1 MFPKASRFNNDGAS
15 PGPKT
20 PTKLSTTPLRT
31 PRKAPSTPNFHST
44 DQTPTKRTPR
54 PLQNSLHSRGN
65 SIIAKDL
72 KFVDIFASSESETAH
87 KSNPH
92 WFIEK
97 EGLERKVRDLL
108 RQKADW
114 EQEMAAKTK
123 QMDVLQ
129 AQLRQREERI
139 RLLLIEN
146 TSLGSQVSTAENK
159 LKSEKQKESSTRSM
173 NVQMTSRVKHL
184 ESKLE
189 ALRTEKLAKPEMKV
203 NSKRASSNELN
214 HNRALSSHDYDLLQK
229 LQKEARLFNAKL
241 RDLQN
246 KHLQEKRSLQAQIAS
261 MYNALNGSAAGSRMM
276 RKSGLDEFE
285 KDMQALKRYSA
296 AELTHTRRKPSQ
308 SPRAT
313 KSKVTNHTLRKTNGG
328 QAKQAATMRLR
339 PQTEDRE
346 NSPDLF
352 YSATEDPMAKV
363 TGRRLSGFSD
373 ITEAFEYRPE
383 DDDMDSVLTLENSS
397 IDIPEFHRALQS
409 YSATASGHLSFNEG
423 DLMLIRK
430 KSSEEF
436 WVAELNGSMGL
447 VPVHLVEHCDVE
459 EFEAPGLSRIPAPTE
474 LVS

>member
-1 MFPKASRFNNDGAS
+1 MFPKASRFNNEGGS
-15 PGPKT
+15 PAPKT
-20 PTKLSTTPLRT
+20 PTKLSSTPLRT
-31 PRKAPSTPNFHST
+31 PRKAPSTPNFPSA

-54 PLQNSLHSRGN
+54 SLQNSLHSGGN
-65 SIIAKDL
+65 SMSAKGL
-72 KFVDIFASSESETAH
+72 KFVDIFASNESETAH

-114 EQEMAAKTK
+114 EHEMIAKTK
-123 QMDVLQ
+123 QMDVLE

-146 TSLGSQVSTAENK
+146 ASLSSQVTTAENK

-173 NVQMTSRVKHL
+173 NVQMTNRVKHL

-189 ALRTEKLAKPEMKV
+189 ALRTEKPAKLEMKA
-203 NSKRASSNELN
+203 NPKRTSSNV
-214 HNRALSSHDYDLLQK
+214 SSHDYDLLQK

-241 RDLQN
+241 RDVQN
-246 KHLQEKRSLQAQIAS
+246 RHVQEKRSLQAQIAS
-261 MYNALNGSAAGSRMM
+261 MHNALNGSAAGSRMM

-285 KDMQALKRYSA
+285 KDMQALKGYSGS
-296 AELTHTRRKPSQ
+296 EFTHTRRKPSQ
-308 SPRAT
+308 SPRAI
-313 KSKVTNHTLRKTNGG
+313 KSKVTNQTLRKTNDG
-328 QAKQAATMRLR
+328 QAKQAAITRLR
-339 PQTEDRE
+339 PQTEDSE

-409 YSATASGHLSFNEG
+409 HSTTASGHLSFNEG

-436 WVAELNGSMGL
+436 WVAELNGCIGL
-447 VPVHLVEHCDVE
+447 VPVQMVEHCDVE